1 MEWYYGDASYISAGY
16 FLKNVA
22 NFITNGTSSQ
32 TFVTSDGSLLTD
44 PSTGDDPN
52 APDANDGVAE
62 FTVTLPSNGEDALVD
77 GLEFAVQH
85 TFGETGFGAIF
96 NATLVNSNAELNAA
110 DITQKFAVTGLSDS
124 MNMVGFYENGPFQ
137 IRLAYNWRDKFLQ
150 SLTQSNGDG
159 VVFVDEYGQWDL
171 STSYELV
178 ENVTLSLEVT
188 NLTEEVVLKHGR
200 FENHFLLAEDAGRR
214 MALGLSARF

>member
-1 MEWYYGDASYISAGY
+1 
-16 FLKNVA
+16 
-22 NFITNGTSSQ
+22 
-32 TFVTSDGSLLTD
+32 
-44 PSTGDDPN
+44 
-52 APDANDGVAE
+52 
-62 FTVTLPSNGEDALVD
+62 
-77 GLEFAVQH
+77 
-85 TFGETGFGAIF
+85 
-96 NATLVNSNAELNAA
+96 
-110 DITQKFAVTGLSDS
+110 VTGLSDS

-178 ENVTLSLEVT
+178 ENVTLSLELT